1 MNGFEARHLASFL
14 CKNFFNFFPKMEQN
28 GSPKDLQSVGVCRKN
43 EKNGRPFY
51 VSISTEEI
59 RKGANR

>member
-1 MNGFEARHLASFL
+1 
-14 CKNFFNFFPKMEQN
+14 MEQN